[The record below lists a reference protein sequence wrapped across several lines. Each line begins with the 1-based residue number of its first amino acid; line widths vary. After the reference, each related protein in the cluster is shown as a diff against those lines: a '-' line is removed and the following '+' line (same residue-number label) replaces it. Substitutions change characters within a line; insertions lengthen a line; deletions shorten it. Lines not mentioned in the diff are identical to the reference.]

1 MENDKL
7 FDFRNSSSTF
17 NRLMRKYKKRNNKK
31 IFLNN
36 KGYIAHAIE
45 EKREKLQLEEKDDMF
60 IYKETKNIANMNEL
74 LLNLYGNKAKKR
86 FYDISRIFSPI
97 KIDRKLFFYGKNDEK
112 DKYKENNNLTEKC
125 INKKGIMKLPLIFRN
140 IISYNEKENKSTKNL
155 LTTGNKKSFDR
166 KKILKLL
173 SNKKENSNDDK
184 NRIEKIGI
192 EALKL
197 DLNNKSKSKEKYI
210 SRNNENNLKL
220 YLHPIS
226 KSNKNILLNQYPKN
240 KTIKEYKSKENDI
253 NKENN
258 IIKIKNELTLSE
270 NYISSLT
277 NFKEELVKEEKQKR
291 TYFNKNDYGCK
302 IFKEKY
308 NYLSSKYFNIK

>member
-17 NRLMRKYKKRNNKK
+17 YRLMRKYHKKNNKK

-36 KGYIAHAIE
+36 KGYIANAIE

-86 FYDISRIFSPI
+86 FYDVSRIFSPI
-97 KIDRKLFFYGKNDEK
+97 KIDRKLFSYGKNDEK
-112 DKYKENNNLTEKC
+112 DNDKENNNNLTEKC

-140 IISYNEKENKSTKNL
+140 IISYNEKEKKSTKNL
-155 LTTGNKKSFDR
+155 LTTGNIKSFDR

-173 SNKKENSNDDK
+173 SNKKENLKEDK
-184 NRIEKIGI
+184 TKKEKVGI
-192 EALKL
+192 DALKSN
-197 DLNNKSKSKEKYI
+197 LNDKNKSKGENI
-210 SRNNENNLKL
+210 NRNNANNLKL
-220 YLHPIS
+220 YYHPIS
-226 KSNKNILLNQYPKN
+226 KSHKNILLTQNQKN
-240 KTIKEYKSKENDI
+240 KTKKDAKNKENDI

-258 IIKIKNELTLSE
+258 IIKIKNELTLNE
-270 NYISSLT
+270 DYISSLT
-277 NFKEELVKEEKQKR
+277 NFKDELVKEEKQKMK
-291 TYFNKNDYGCK
+291 YFNKNDYGCK

-308 NYLSSKYFNIK
+308 NYLSNKYFN